1 MTYFGVY
8 LHYLVMIEN
17 IHFIAEL
24 IMILGIEVMFV
35 VSRMSESPKESIS
48 LVYKFV
54 SFFVALVFF
63 FRV

>member
-1 MTYFGVY
+1 MEI
-8 LHYLVMIEN
+8 LSE
-17 IHFIAEL
+17 EL

-35 VSRMSESPKESIS
+35 VSCMSESPKESIS

-63 FRV
+63 FSCIVYIADFI